1 MPEMIRRSEDYLYKD
16 ACNSS
21 VCAQDIKSVG
31 VFSYILLLFLFM
43 IPILG
48 GIAAI
53 IIAISSKNASIKNF
67 AKAFILYS
75 LLTIVVMLLIGVL
88 IFFKGKDLI
97 SGFTSGQSTLNVND
111 IIPGLGVK
119 DLKLTGDGSDMS
131 NKILELIMRYI

>member
-1 MPEMIRRSEDYLYKD
+1 
-16 ACNSS
+16 
-21 VCAQDIKSVG
+21 
-31 VFSYILLLFLFM
+31 M

-97 SGFTSGQSTLNVND
+97 SGFTSGQSTLNVKN